1 MYDSRPSERSG
12 TIEDES
18 LKFERETIAGQNVFT
33 AYGDGWVE
41 VNGARLTAG
50 ALVAARDLVS
60 GWGPASIDLLE
71 ASHVEAIAS
80 LAPEIVLLGTGRT
93 FRFPH
98 PALLAPLHAA
108 RVGVEVMDT
117 RAACRTYNILLS
129 GGRRVVAALIVA

>member
-1 MYDSRPSERSG
+1 LKIER
-12 TIEDES
+12 DEAPG
-18 LKFERETIAGQNVFT
+18 LNLFT
-33 AYGDGWVE
+33 AYGDGWVD

-50 ALVAARDLVS
+50 ALVAGRDLVT
-60 GWGPASIDLLE
+60 GWGPASIDLLD
-71 ASHVEAIAS
+71 ASHVEAIAA
-80 LAPEIVLLGTGRT
+80 LDPEIVLLGTGRT

-129 GGRRVVAALIVA
+129 EGRRVVAALIVA